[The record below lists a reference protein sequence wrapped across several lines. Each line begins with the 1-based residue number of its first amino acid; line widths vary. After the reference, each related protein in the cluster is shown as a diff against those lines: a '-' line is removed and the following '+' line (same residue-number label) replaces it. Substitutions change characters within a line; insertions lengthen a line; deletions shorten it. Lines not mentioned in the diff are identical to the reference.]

1 MSFSL
6 CNEEY
11 WTRKRKDLP
20 PEYQK
25 ELFAEADRILE
36 EPELSVTF
44 KTVPPLSGN
53 PHDYVSL
60 SRYDWPNPDTPDGL
74 PWIKRDGVTNPDYA
88 KYDFFPL
95 VKMCRNTGIL
105 TAAARLSGKTAYA
118 EKAGKFLKCWFLHP
132 ETAMT
137 PHLNFAQFVPG
148 RPEGSSWGLIDSHF
162 FCELLE
168 AAAALPFTSEWTPA
182 DRDALKHWFTDYFF
196 WYISNPLPIKE
207 EKVFSNHATWYD
219 AQFVAIAMFL
229 EQPDLARRHLREKTI
244 PRLSIQFLYNG
255 LQPFEITRTLS
266 LSYSVF
272 NLEGWSKLA
281 AYARKLDM
289 ELWQLPNEEQ
299 ATLQQAFHLLLPY
312 LTGKAKWE
320 FLQIKPVPLSPPR
333 LFSIVNDFLE
343 PVAGPFRELLACV
356 APAN

>member
-1 MSFSL
+1 M
-6 CNEEY
+6 
-11 WTRKRKDLP
+11 
-20 PEYQK
+20 
-25 ELFAEADRILE
+25 
-36 EPELSVTF
+36 
-44 KTVPPLSGN
+44 
-53 PHDYVSL
+53 
-60 SRYDWPNPDTPDGL
+60 
-74 PWIKRDGVTNPDYA
+74 
-88 KYDFFPL
+88 
-95 VKMCRNTGIL
+95 
-105 TAAARLSGKTAYA
+105 
-118 EKAGKFLKCWFLHP
+118 
-132 ETAMT
+132 
-137 PHLNFAQFVPG
+137 
-148 RPEGSSWGLIDSHF
+148 
-162 FCELLE
+162 LE

-182 DRDALKHWFTDYFF
+182 DREALKHWFTDYFF

-333 LFSIVNDFLE
+333 LFSMVNDFLE